1 LAPEIPHAALN
12 RVVSQAFSQRRKTL
26 ANALK
31 GLLSSADL
39 EALGIDPRQRPEMVN
54 LEQYL
59 VLAQRWLEHQ

>member
-1 LAPEIPHAALN
+1 M
-12 RVVSQAFSQRRKTL
+12 VSQAFSQRRKTL

-39 EALGIDPRQRPEMVN
+39 EIVGICPQQRPETVN

-59 VLAQRWLEHQ
+59 ALTRYWLEHREVESRL